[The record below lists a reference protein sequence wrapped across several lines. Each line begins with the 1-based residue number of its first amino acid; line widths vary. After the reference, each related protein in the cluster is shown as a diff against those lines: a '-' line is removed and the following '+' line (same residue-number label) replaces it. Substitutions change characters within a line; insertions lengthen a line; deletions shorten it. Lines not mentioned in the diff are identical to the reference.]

1 LISAYQGPRAR
12 TPLFD
17 ETVCAASHK
26 KLEGIVWKRA
36 DAAYAP
42 GNTAYVK
49 SSPAASC
56 GRRWG
61 EKDVPL

>member
-1 LISAYQGPRAR
+1 
-12 TPLFD
+12 
-17 ETVCAASHK
+17 VCAASHK